1 MILSSLLIFLTR
13 DALWILYCKI
23 LTFNQY
29 RFFKYR
35 IASMAVLFRVNILIV
50 FLLKYGAEL
59 P

>member
-1 MILSSLLIFLTR
+1 MILLSLLLFLTR
-13 DALWILYCKI
+13 DALWILHCKI
-23 LTFNQY
+23 LTFSQY

-35 IASMAVLFRVNILIV
+35 NASMTVLFYVNTLIV